1 MKNIRALVDTNVIL
15 DWIMFR
21 EPNATNAKVI
31 IEQCLFGHVHGYIT
45 SHSLTDIFYILR
57 KDFSVEKRK
66 QLLSLLCEGMNV
78 IPETRQTILQALN
91 HKEWQDLEDALQMQC
106 AKEVGVEYIVT
117 QNVKDFQTSEV
128 KAVCEEEFCEMIASI
143 L

>member
-91 HKEWQDLEDALQMQC
+91 RKE
-106 AKEVGVEYIVT
+106 
-117 QNVKDFQTSEV
+117 
-128 KAVCEEEFCEMIASI
+128 
-143 L
+143 